1 MSGFSEEMLEDYMM
15 EKLQEKGWR
24 FVPADELERESL
36 EEPLLV
42 NNLIRALERLNR
54 DKGIGPEEIDQVLKE
69 LRLKGA
75 GTEGARAILNFL
87 KTGVPVKFE
96 KDRVVRYVRLFD
108 YDEVEKNKFIVTRQA
123 VYVAGDKEIRTD
135 VMLYVNG
142 IPLVNIELKN
152 PTSFSENW
160 YDAHLQIKDYEE
172 LIPELYKYVQIGV
185 AAEQTARYF
194 PIVPWQK
201 EVRIH
206 LWREEGKDDID
217 SIIEMLIPERLLDI
231 IRFYLFFRVERG
243 EETKVITR
251 YMQYRAA
258 EKIVRR
264 VLDNLAG
271 KDDKDRGLIWHWQGS
286 GKTLT
291 MIFAANKLHH
301 LKELENPT
309 VFFII
314 DRLDLEDQHYQ
325 EFTALDIVEPEIIGS
340 IGDLKRVLRHDEGRG
355 KRGIMMALVHKFR
368 PEELSALQRELEE
381 LSKERETILTR
392 KNVIAFIDEGHRTQ
406 YGILAGQMKKVLQKA
421 FFFTFTGT
429 PISKRGRDTYLEFG
443 YPPQE
448 TYLDRYFITE
458 SIKDGFTKKIVYQ
471 PRLEEEVH
479 LKKDMLETFLEVE
492 FEDLD
497 EGIREKVE
505 ERVRKKLNSINT
517 YLQNPKRIERI
528 AQDIAEHFKENL
540 DGRFKAMVVAVSRE
554 ACVLYKHAL
563 DKYLP
568 KDYSEVVMT
577 YTRRDGEPIQM
588 YAKEARARYGGREM
602 DDIKKDTI
610 EKFKEEEVPK
620 ILIVTDMLLA
630 GFDAPVLQTMYLD
643 KPLKEHRLLQAIA
656 RTNRPFKDAKEAGL
670 IIDYVG
676 ILKEVTKAFETYSKD
691 YQGAISDMDALRRE
705 FAELIK
711 DTLELFKDIPK
722 DKPDRET
729 LLKAIEVLTTNE
741 EKSKRF
747 MENYRTLRKLFELL
761 ASDES
766 KVDLLPE
773 YKWLSAIHT
782 YYLRMVM
789 RGEPSYEALAQ
800 KYFKKTLK
808 YVHRTTEI
816 SELGRDLPVVEFNE
830 KFLENLEE
838 RVKTKEEKAAN
849 IVFALNRYV
858 LVERHRNPVYESLA
872 EKVERILE
880 LWKEKTKDFERIYKE
895 GQEVFGESTRLE
907 KRQTE
912 LGFDDQEYS
921 LLLALENE
929 DKIEKSPE
937 LVEDVRELSEIL
949 DEFMFPGWTTQ
960 PVARKNVERAL
971 RRFIRRYVKR
981 HGLKLHDLEGLY
993 KKLVDNVRRYGKY

>member
-1 MSGFSEEMLEDYMM
+1 MSGFSEEMLEDYIV
-15 EKLQEKGWR
+15 EKLQEKGWD
-24 FVPADELERESL
+24 FVPAAELEREGL

-69 LRLKGA
+69 MRLKGA

-108 YDEVEKNKFIVTRQA
+108 YDHPENNEFIVTRQA

-172 LIPELYKYVQIGV
+172 LVPELYKYVQIGV

-201 EVRIH
+201 EVKIH
-206 LWREEGKDDID
+206 LWREEDKDDID
-217 SIIEMLIPERLLDI
+217 AIIEMLTPERLLDI

-264 VLDNLAG
+264 VLDNLKG
-271 KDDKDRGLIWHWQGS
+271 KEDKNRGLIWHWQGS

-340 IGDLKRVLRHDEGRG
+340 IGDLKSVLRHDEARG

-368 PEELSALQRELEE
+368 PEELNALQRELEE

-443 YPPQE
+443 YPPEE

-497 EGIREKVE
+497 EGIREKVD
-505 ERVRKKLNSINT
+505 ERVRKRVNTINA
-517 YLQNPKRIERI
+517 YLENPRRIERI
-528 AQDIAEHFKENL
+528 AQDIAEHFKDNL
-540 DGRFKAMVVAVSRE
+540 DGRFKAMVVAPSRA
-554 ACVLYKHAL
+554 ACVLYKWAL

-577 YTRRDGEPIQM
+577 YKRRDEDPIQR

-676 ILKEVTKAFETYSKD
+676 ILKEVTKAFESYSKD

-711 DTLELFKDIPK
+711 DTLELFGDIPR

-729 LLKAIEVLTTNE
+729 LLKAIEVLTTSE

-747 MENYRTLRKLFELL
+747 MENYKTLRKLFELL

-789 RGEPSYEALAQ
+789 RSEPSYEALAQ

-816 SELGRDLPVVEFNE
+816 SELERDLPVVEFDE
-830 KFLENLEE
+830 RFLENLEE

-849 IVFALNRYV
+849 IVFTLNRYV

-895 GQEVFGESTRLE
+895 GLEVFEEFARLE
-907 KRQTE
+907 ERQKE
-912 LGFDDQEYS
+912 LGFDDLEYS
-921 LLLALENE
+921 LLLALEKE
-929 DKIEKSPE
+929 DQIEKGPE

-981 HGLKLHDLEGLY
+981 HGLKLRDLDGLY
-993 KKLVDNVRRYGKY
+993 KKLVDNVRQYGR